1 MLGLVNS
8 RNRLTLRGRRK
19 AWQVAREAYL
29 ESGRD
34 KDEAYSLAVEKLKN
48 LEIPPIVIEIMLSI
62 IIKLIVQWIM
72 DKYVNP
78 PEENPLLEG
87 VDEDE

>member
-8 RNRLTLRGRRK
+8 RNRLTLKGRRK
-19 AWQVAREAYL
+19 AWQIAREAYL

-34 KDEAYSLAVEKLKN
+34 KELANEIAKQKLGN

-62 IIKLIVQWIM
+62 IIKLIVQWLM
-72 DKYVNP
+72 DRYMNP
-78 PEENPLLEG
+78 PEMCPTLDG
-87 VDEDE
+87 EDEE